1 MTTLLQVYQECD
13 RDGIDVDYFPMR
25 EAVAIALPDGCIAM
39 DVDKIEN
46 SAEEKVILTHE
57 KAHIDLGAF
66 YNLYSPLDLKAKHE
80 WKVQKRTIK
89 KLVPLDELQEAL
101 ESGIAEV
108 WELAEYFDVPEDF
121 ISEALQ
127 YYQDNQSI
135 ENHYTGGFLE

>member
-25 EAVAIALPDGCIAM
+25 EAVAIALPDGCIAL

-46 SAEEKVILTHE
+46 SAEEKVILAHE

-66 YNLYSPLDLKAKHE
+66 YNLYSPLDLKSKHE
-80 WKVQKRTIK
+80 YKVKKRTIK
-89 KLVPLDELQEAL
+89 KLVPLDELQEAID
-101 ESGIAEV
+101 SGIVES

-121 ISEALQ
+121 MLEAMQ
-127 YYQDNQSI
+127 FYQDNASI
-135 ENHYTGGFLE
+135 NHYKGGY